1 MLIFEAFKTNLV
13 NRVLNPIQILTLNN
27 FGVHGGVTWW
37 TRKMVEVMLTT
48 LITGSPRGL
57 GDDPELKV
65 QIYIR
70 IVVMRCLQKVI
81 MYQLFAKNS
90 IKASSLVKV
99 IDTIRVMI

>member
-81 MYQLFAKNS
+81 KWIYTCINFLPKTLL
-90 IKASSLVKV
+90 KRL
-99 IDTIRVMI
+99 R

>member
-1 MLIFEAFKTNLV
+1 MLIFEAFEANLV
-13 NRVLNPIQILTLNN
+13 NKVLNLIQILTLNN

-65 QIYIR
+65 HIYIR
-70 IVVMRCLQKVI
+70 IVVMGYYIRSLSGVISTFCQKL
-81 MYQLFAKNS
+81 Y
-90 IKASSLVKV
+90 
-99 IDTIRVMI
+99 

>member
-1 MLIFEAFKTNLV
+1 MNSYVNILFEAFEANLV
-13 NRVLNPIQILTLNN
+13 KKVLNLIQILTLNN

-65 QIYIR
+65 QIHIR
-70 IVVMRCLQKVI
+70 IVVMGYYIRSLSGVISTFCQKL
-81 MYQLFAKNS
+81 Y
-90 IKASSLVKV
+90 
-99 IDTIRVMI
+99 

>member
-1 MLIFEAFKTNLV
+1 MLIFEAFEANLI
-13 NRVLNPIQILTLNN
+13 NKVLNLIQILTLNN

-65 QIYIR
+65 QIHIR
-70 IVVMRCLQKVI
+70 IVVMGYYIRSLSGVISTFCQKL
-81 MYQLFAKNS
+81 Y
-90 IKASSLVKV
+90 
-99 IDTIRVMI
+99 

>member
-1 MLIFEAFKTNLV
+1 MLIFEAFEANLV
-13 NRVLNPIQILTLNN
+13 NKVLNLIQILTLNN

-65 QIYIR
+65 QSCYGI
-70 IVVMRCLQKVI
+70 LHKVI
-81 MYQLFAKNS
+81 KWSYINILPKTLL
-90 IKASSLVKV
+90 KRL
-99 IDTIRVMI
+99 R

>member
-1 MLIFEAFKTNLV
+1 MLIFEAFEANLV
-13 NRVLNPIQILTLNN
+13 YKVLNLIQILTLNN

-65 QIYIR
+65 QIHVR
-70 IVVMRCLQKVI
+70 IVVMGYYIRSLSGVISTFCQKL
-81 MYQLFAKNS
+81 Y
-90 IKASSLVKV
+90 
-99 IDTIRVMI
+99 